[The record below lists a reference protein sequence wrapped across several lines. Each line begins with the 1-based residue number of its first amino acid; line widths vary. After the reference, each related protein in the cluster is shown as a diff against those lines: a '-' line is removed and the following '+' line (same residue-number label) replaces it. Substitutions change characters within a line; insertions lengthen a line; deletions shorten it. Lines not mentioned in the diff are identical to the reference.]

1 MFTALL
7 DTSVLWPSLQRDFLL
22 SLSVEGLY
30 RPVWSSAIIDELVF
44 HEVEKLVARGDSRTS
59 AKERAGHLVWTMQS
73 AFEDAT
79 VTGWEPLE
87 GTFGLPDPDDEH
99 VVAAAVVAR
108 AGAIVTSNLRH
119 FPSDKLPGDLET
131 LPPAEFAF
139 NTVSVDRARAMRAVR
154 AIVDR
159 SGRVGEKWT
168 VAEVLDRLESRY
180 GMSDAVALLR

>member
-7 DTSVLWPSLQRDFLL
+7 DTCVLWPSLQRDFLL

-30 RPVWSSAIIDELVF
+30 RPVWSSAILDELAF
-44 HEVEKLVARGDSRTS
+44 HEAEKLVKRGESRGE
-59 AKERAGHLVWTMQS
+59 ADERAERLVHTMQV

-87 GTFGLPDPDDEH
+87 HSFGLPDPDDEH

-108 AGAIVTSNLRH
+108 AGVIVTSNLRH
-119 FPSDKLPGDLET
+119 FPSHKLPDELDA

-154 AIVDR
+154 AIADR
-159 SGRVGEKWT
+159 SGRVGETWT
-168 VAEVLDRLESRY
+168 TDEVLDRLECRY
-180 GMSDAVALLR
+180 GVSDAVALLR